1 MTVLLVHYHE
11 IALKARN
18 RPLFINRLV
27 NNLRQATAGLPVRRI
42 RKLTGRVVLEL
53 AEEGS
58 AGAIADRVRQVC
70 GVANCAVAF
79 QLPLTLDALQATTE
93 KALRGR
99 SFQTFRVTARRAF
112 KAFPLTS
119 QQVNEVLGR
128 FVLDR
133 FPAKVDLKN
142 PEITVFIEILPRGA
156 YLYLEKIP
164 GPGGLPVG
172 VAGRVLAL
180 ISGGIDSPVA
190 AFRMMRRGCLVSFV
204 HFHGAPFLDRRTQEK
219 TKEIV
224 KLLTRYQYVSRLY
237 LIPFGEVQQEV
248 VLNTPAPYRVL
259 LYRRLMAR
267 IAEHLAG
274 LEEAGALVTGE
285 SLGQVAS
292 QTLENLTV
300 IEEAVRLPVLR
311 PLIGMDKEEIS
322 EEAKGIGTYEISI
335 QPDQDCCS
343 LFVPRHPA
351 TRATVEEIGRAE
363 LTLDIDR
370 LVKMSVER
378 AELEVFAF
386 PEAP

>member
-1 MTVLLVHYHE
+1 MRVLLVHYHE

-18 RPLFINRLV
+18 RPLFVNQLV
-27 NNLRQATAGLPVRRI
+27 RNLRQATADLPVSKI
-42 RKLTGRVVLEL
+42 RKLTGRIVLDVADED
-53 AEEGS
+53 S
-58 AGAIADRVRQVC
+58 AGAVADRIQQVC
-70 GVANCAVAF
+70 GVANCAVA
-79 QLPLTLDALQATTE
+79 LRAPLTLDALRVTAE
-93 KALRGR
+93 RALTGK

-112 KAFPLTS
+112 KEFPLTS
-119 QQVNEVLGR
+119 QQVNEALGS
-128 FVLDR
+128 FVLNR
-133 FPAKVDLKN
+133 FPARVDLKN
-142 PEITVFIEILPRGA
+142 PEITLFIEILPREA
-156 YLYLEKIP
+156 YLYLKKVP

-219 TKEIV
+219 TKEIL
-224 KLLTRYQYVSRLY
+224 KRLTRFQYASRLY

-274 LEEAGALVTGE
+274 LEEARALVTGE

-300 IEEAVRLPVLR
+300 IEDAVRLPVLR

-322 EEAKGIGTYEISI
+322 EQAKGIGTYEISI
-335 QPDQDCCS
+335 QPDQDCCM
-343 LFVPRHPA
+343 LFIPRHPA
-351 TRATVEEIGRAE
+351 TRATVEEIGRVE

>member
-1 MTVLLVHYHE
+1 MRVLLVHYHE

-18 RPLFINRLV
+18 RPLFVNQLV
-27 NNLRQATAGLPVRRI
+27 RNLRQATADLPVSKI
-42 RKLTGRVVLEL
+42 RKLTGRIVLDL
-53 AEEGS
+53 ADEGS
-58 AGAIADRVRQVC
+58 AGAVADRIQQVC
-70 GVANCAVAF
+70 GVANCAVA
-79 QLPLTLDALQATTE
+79 LRAPLTLDALRVTAE
-93 KALRGR
+93 RALTGK

-112 KAFPLTS
+112 KEFPLTS
-119 QQVNEVLGR
+119 QQVNEALGS
-128 FVLDR
+128 FVLNR
-133 FPAKVDLKN
+133 FPARVDLKN
-142 PEITVFIEILPRGA
+142 PEITLFIEILPREA
-156 YLYLEKIP
+156 YLYLKKVP

-219 TKEIV
+219 TKEIL
-224 KLLTRYQYVSRLY
+224 KRLTRFQYASRLY

-274 LEEAGALVTGE
+274 LEEARALVTGE

-300 IEEAVRLPVLR
+300 IEDAVRLPVLR

-322 EEAKGIGTYEISI
+322 EQAKGIGTYEISI
-335 QPDQDCCS
+335 QPDQDCCM
-343 LFVPRHPA
+343 LFIPRHPA
-351 TRATVEEIGRAE
+351 TRATVEEIGRVE